1 MPTGVDG
8 RLLRHEA
15 ARDRPLR
22 RSPVH
27 VFAGVAA
34 TLLRQS
40 DAAGMDGASVRHH
53 CDAIAAA
60 NVNVDNCERGK
71 EEEKIKE

>member
-15 ARDRPLR
+15 ARDRHLR

-34 TLLRQS
+34 TLLRLS

-53 CDAIAAA
+53 YDAIAAA
-60 NVNVDNCERGK
+60 NVNVDNWERDG
-71 EEEKIKE
+71 EEEK